1 MYTMPFIV
9 YKQTPALIEEHDIH
23 PNSHGIE
30 SRFFKMFTTQSSSST
45 SLSTTTNSI
54 STMAT
59 TFASIPIHHAV
70 TIKLTKKNYL
80 LWRAQLLPYLRS
92 TNLMGYLDG
101 STLTSAKQVAQSTAA
116 GVELVSNPTYTA

>member
-30 SRFFKMFTTQSSSST
+30 SRFFKMFTTQSSS
-45 SLSTTTNSI
+45 STTTNSI

-92 TNLMGYLDG
+92 TNLIGYLDG
-101 STLTSAKQVAQSTAA
+101 STLTSAKQVAQSTPA

>member
-1 MYTMPFIV
+1 MYTISFIV

-30 SRFFKMFTTQSSSST
+30 SRFFKMFTTQSSS
-45 SLSTTTNSI
+45 STTTNSI

-92 TNLMGYLDG
+92 TNLIGYLDG